1 MLAAEPAAG
10 CDVSVKGEV
19 LNRLARRQDEI
30 GLAILMVTH
39 NLNVVRHVADRVAI
53 MYLGRFVETGPTED
67 VFRQPRHP
75 YTAALL
81 SANPES
87 DPDARMA
94 RIELQGD
101 VPSLLKRPSGCE
113 FHTRC
118 FRVQATCR
126 DVVPARGAARSE
138 EHTSELQSLMR
149 ISYAVFCLKKT
160 KHNN

>member
-1 MLAAEPAAG
+1 
-10 CDVSVKGEV
+10 
-19 LNRLARRQDEI
+19 
-30 GLAILMVTH
+30 MVTH

-126 DVVPARGAARSE
+126 DVVPARGAAGRQDFTCRSE
-138 EHTSELQSLMR
+138 EHTSELTSLMR
-149 ISYAVFCLKKT
+149 ISYAVFCLKKKKKT
-160 KHNN
+160 HK

>member
-1 MLAAEPAAG
+1 MRISDWSS
-10 CDVSVKGEV
+10 DVCSSD
-19 LNRLARRQDEI
+19 L
-30 GLAILMVTH
+30 
-39 NLNVVRHVADRVAI
+39 
-53 MYLGRFVETGPTED
+53 PTED

-126 DVVPARGAARSE
+126 DVVPRSE

-149 ISYAVFCLKKT
+149 ISYAVFCLKK
-160 KHNN
+160 KQ